1 MITFAMAL
9 ARAMSEP
16 TSIPSQT
23 SAQRAD
29 SDLRGSTQYMRA
41 PLRTPLRM

>member
-16 TSIPSQT
+16 TSMPSHT
-23 SAQRAD
+23 SAHWAD
-29 SDLRGSTQYMRA
+29 SLRRGSTAYMRA
-41 PLRTPLRM
+41 PLRNPFRR